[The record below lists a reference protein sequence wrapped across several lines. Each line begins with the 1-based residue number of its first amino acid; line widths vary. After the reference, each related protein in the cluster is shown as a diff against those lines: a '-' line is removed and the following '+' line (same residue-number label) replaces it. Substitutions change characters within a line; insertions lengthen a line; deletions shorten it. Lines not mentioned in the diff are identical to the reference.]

1 MKADLITT
9 TYKYYEQIVQK
20 ILNLKSHKDQQK

>member
-9 TYKYYEQIVQK
+9 TNKYYEQIAQK
-20 ILNLKSHKDQQK
+20 ILNLQSHKDQQK